1 MSPQLRLL
9 PAALAAAAIAT
20 ASSPAAANPLDL
32 PDWDLVF
39 NDEFDGPS
47 VDTSK
52 WLVLNRQDSFNN
64 EKQYYREEQV
74 TVDNG
79 HLVLTA
85 VNQPLANKQY
95 RSGLVDSHQ
104 QWSHGRFEARI
115 DLPTSQGMWPAF
127 WLLPDTSEVPWPSGG
142 EIDIME
148 NRGSQPGLVSSA
160 YHWGPD
166 FFGRQFLFEE
176 YTATQPNGQ
185 PENFH
190 DSFHTYAVEWEPDS
204 LRFEVDGNVY
214 HTITSSQ
221 AELFDTP
228 KSIIL
233 NLAVGGDF
241 GGDPNGST
249 VWPQEMRVDYVRVWQ
264 RPDDYVPPVFLNG
277 SFDESNGSLAGW
289 TDYGNTTGNV
299 SVNDQI
305 AFDEQHSLK
314 LFGQFSGQPNES
326 GVFQNVPVTEGTT
339 VDFAAHVLSP
349 TFDSIAGTDNEL
361 QMKIEFYDRVG
372 GDYNSSDL
380 LGEWVETVLDGNTT
394 DTDWTQRSLQAIAP
408 EGAVEARLVFSF
420 LQPDNQAGAAWI
432 DAATLT
438 LTEPGQTPAL
448 AGDFNDNGQV
458 EQADLNLV
466 LNNWGRSA
474 GPIPPEGWNNTQGLT
489 GLVDQDEL
497 NAVLN
502 NWGSAASPDLQGFAI
517 PEPAAISTI
526 ASLLALG
533 VRRRER

>member
-1 MSPQLRLL
+1 MRQHHRLL
-9 PAALAAAAIAT
+9 LSALAGTAIAT
-20 ASSPAAANPLDL
+20 AAPLAAANPLDL
-32 PDWDLVF
+32 PDWELVF

-74 TVDNG
+74 SIDNG

-85 VNQPLANKQY
+85 VNQPLANKAY

-104 QWSHGRFEARI
+104 QWSHGRFEASI

-127 WLLPDTSEVPWPSGG
+127 WLLPDTAEVPWPSGG
-142 EIDIME
+142 EIDILE

-190 DSFHTYAVEWEPDS
+190 DSFHTYAVEWEPNE

-214 HTITSSQ
+214 HTITSDQ

-241 GGDPNGST
+241 GGDPNNAT

-264 RPDDYVPPVFLNG
+264 RPDGYVPPVFRNG
-277 SFDESNGSLAGW
+277 SFDDSNGSLVDWEAF
-289 TDYGNTTGNV
+289 GNGQNV
-299 SVNDQI
+299 SANDQL
-305 AFDEQHSLK
+305 AYDGEHSLK
-314 LFGQFSGQPNES
+314 LFGRFRNEPNTSGA
-326 GVFQNVPVTEGTT
+326 FQNVAVTEGTT
-339 VDFAAHVLSP
+339 VDFTAQAITPS
-349 TFDSIAGTDNEL
+349 FDSIAGTDNAAL
-361 QMKIEFYDRVG
+361 MKIEFYDTAGGAYG
-372 GDYNSSDL
+372 GDSF
-380 LGEWVETVLDGNTT
+380 LGEWSQVLLDGDSPEDVWLEHT
-394 DTDWTQRSLQAIAP
+394 LQAVAP
-408 EGAVEARLVFSF
+408 EGAVEARLVFLF
-420 LQPDNQAGAAWI
+420 QQDNNEAGAAWI

-438 LTEPGQTPAL
+438 LTGPGQAPAL
-448 AGDFNDNGQV
+448 VGDFNDNGLV
-458 EQADLNLV
+458 EQGDLNLV

-474 GPIPPEGWNNTQGLT
+474 GPNPPAGWNNTQGLA
-489 GLVDQDEL
+489 GFIDQNEL

-502 NWGSAASPDLQGFAI
+502 NWGSAASPDLQGFSV
-517 PEPAAISTI
+517 PEPGAAAILT
-526 ASLLALG
+526 SLLALSI
-533 VRRRER
+533 RRRR